1 MALTQVDQGLLGT
14 YAQYTGFKN
23 RIINGQMVINQRGSS
38 SYTIN
43 TDPVYTLDRFSL
55 GQGGNVNSFTVQQS
69 TTVPTTGFRNSMLVT
84 MGTGVTVAAGAYA
97 YLRQAIEGYNVADFN
112 LGSSTASPFTVSFYV
127 RSSVTGTFGV
137 SLRNGGST
145 ATYCATYTINAASTW
160 EYKTVTIPA
169 ITSGTWT
176 TDNTAGL
183 ELYFDLGVGSTYSG
197 TANQLNTGANYFG
210 VTGTTKLAATTGA
223 TFYITG
229 VQLEKGST
237 ATSFDYRPYGTE
249 LQLCQRYYENNY
261 PSGTAVAAGSMQ
273 SYQIT
278 QTICTT
284 NGYLTGN
291 ILWKTIKRAN
301 PTVVFY
307 NYNGTINSW
316 YQGKQGQTENAYT
329 PANVNG
335 SPYQVYW
342 SNSGINTDS
351 NVHYGMI
358 TASSEL

>member
-14 YAQYTGFKN
+14 NAQYTGFKN
-23 RIINGQMVINQRGSS
+23 RIINGAMVLNQRGSS

-176 TDNTAGL
+176 TDNTSGL

-249 LQLCQRYYENNY
+249 FQLCQRYYQNLGNVGVSALNATGVVGFLF
-261 PSGTAVAAGSMQ
+261 PTLMRATPT
-273 SYQIT
+273 IT
-278 QTICTT
+278 
-284 NGYLTGN
+284 
-291 ILWKTIKRAN
+291 
-301 PTVVFY
+301 FS
-307 NYNGTINSW
+307 YNGTSNAIYRFSDAAVSTLSSPTIIATSFGMQNMYAFSPASW
-316 YQGKQGQTENAYT
+316 ASTPGYGYQAAFVLNA
-329 PANVNG
+329 
-335 SPYQVYW
+335 
-342 SNSGINTDS
+342 
-351 NVHYGMI
+351 
-358 TASSEL
+358 EL

>member
-1 MALTQVDQGLLGT
+1 MALTQVDQGLLST
-14 YAQYTGFKN
+14 NAQYTGFKN

-249 LQLCQRYYENNY
+249 LALCQRYCQTWG
-261 PSGTAVAAGSMQ
+261 GTATYERVAVGYGVSSTSAEVYIPRLTVAMRAAPSITYNSLSNFRASIGNASFTTTSIAISQAAPNNFGIQIGVATGLTLFQATSMD
-273 SYQIT
+273 T
-278 QTICTT
+278 NNTT
-284 NGYLTGN
+284 AAL
-291 ILWKTIKRAN
+291 L
-301 PTVVFY
+301 VV
-307 NYNGTINSW
+307 S
-316 YQGKQGQTENAYT
+316 A
-329 PANVNG
+329 
-335 SPYQVYW
+335 
-342 SNSGINTDS
+342 
-351 NVHYGMI
+351 
-358 TASSEL
+358 EL